1 MAGEKRTLTVT
12 IRITGLREVIRA
24 FKRWPEDAI
33 TEIRAAGFSIAGVVA
48 TKIRESARLNAQS
61 ALIAPT
67 VRAMKDR
74 LPVII
79 AGGERRVGRNRV
91 RAYKVLF
98 GAEFGAVTLAQFR
111 VFQSGGYFFF
121 VTVDR
126 EADYIQRE
134 YLEAVD
140 EVNRKWAL

>member
-1 MAGEKRTLTVT
+1 MAGEKRTLTIT
-12 IRITGLREVIRA
+12 IRISGLRETVRA
-24 FKRWPEDAI
+24 FRKWPDDAI
-33 TEIRAAGFSIAGVVA
+33 TEIRAASLSIAGFVA
-48 TKIRESARLNAQS
+48 TKIRGAARLNPQS

-74 LPVII
+74 LPVIV
-79 AGGERRVGRNRV
+79 AGGNRRVGSNRV
-91 RAYKVLF
+91 PVYKVLF

-111 VFQSGGYFFF
+111 AFNSGGYFFF

-134 YLEAVD
+134 YLGAVD
-140 EVNRKWAL
+140 EINRKWAF

>member
-1 MAGEKRTLTVT
+1 MVGERRTLTVT
-12 IRITGLREVIRA
+12 IRITGLRETIRA
-24 FKRWPEDAI
+24 FKKWPDDAI

-61 ALIAPT
+61 GLLAPT
-67 VRAMKDR
+67 VRAVKDR
-74 LPVII
+74 LPVIV
-79 AGGERRVGRNRV
+79 AGGERRIGRNKV

-111 VFQSGGYFFF
+111 AFNSGGYFFF

-126 EADYIQRE
+126 ESDYIQDE
-134 YLEAVD
+134 YLGAVD
-140 EVNRKWAL
+140 EINRKWAL